1 MAEPDAPLRVLLVE
15 DDDALADFLLRVFAE
30 EGFDAVRCT
39 TGAEALERIDQ
50 DEHTVVV
57 LDRMLPDQDGIT
69 VCSEIRRQG
78 LGTAILMLTARGEVA
93 DRVGGLNAGAD
104 DYLVKPFDVDELL
117 ARIRALRR
125 RTGASV
131 TTIGPLR
138 FDWRQ
143 RAASIAGARLDL
155 TSREF
160 DLLAHLAGQPD
171 RPAGRAELLEVVWQT
186 RFDPGTNVIEVY
198 INRLRNKLGEH
209 ATMLETV
216 KGSGY
221 RLRGTPR

>member
-1 MAEPDAPLRVLLVE
+1 MDEPDAPLRVLLVE

-30 EGFDAVRCT
+30 EGFEATRCT
-39 TGAEALERIDQ
+39 MASEALEQIDR
-50 DEHTVVV
+50 DERTVVV
-57 LDRMLPDQDGIT
+57 LDRMLPDRDGIT
-69 VCSEIRRQG
+69 VCAEVRRRG
-78 LGTAILMLTARGEVA
+78 LDTAILMLTARGEVE
-93 DRVGGLNAGAD
+93 DRVGGLDAGAD

-131 TTIGPLR
+131 TKIGPLR
-138 FDWRQ
+138 LEWRQ
-143 RAASIAGARLDL
+143 RAASIDGARLDL

-186 RFDPGTNVIEVY
+186 RFDPGTNVVEVY

-216 KGSGY
+216 KGLGY